1 MKGALVFL
9 AVFAI
14 FLVITLGVPTLPPGR
29 QIYDAIGAVETDFEI
44 LGVGV
49 PRLVSSVFNGVVYG
63 VIAFLIYS
71 VIVWLGIFKKEDVE
85 YTEEYKDLTKPM

>member
-14 FLVITLGVPTLPPGR
+14 FLVITLGAPSIPPGR
-29 QIYDAIGAVETDFEI
+29 MIYDGIGAVETDFEI
-44 LGVGV
+44 LSVGV
-49 PRLVSSVFNGVVYG
+49 PRLVTSVFNGVIYG

-71 VIVWLGIFKKEDVE
+71 IIVWLGIFKKEEEV
-85 YTEEYKDLTKPM
+85 EEYKDISKPM